1 MNCIKKARVCTSPQS
16 DESIFRSSSLSLKR
30 IEGVVETSTTPTTT
44 SPDVD
49 NDPIETTATG
59 VENRC
64 TTETL
69 NQGVSAN
76 LLSAGGLALPQSRKK
91 QVAMLKVVS
100 VMLFFYSRMR
110 QQEQEEAYSTHV
122 RRSSLIYNQPWPFN
136 LISHS

>member
-1 MNCIKKARVCTSPQS
+1 MNRIKKARVCTSPQS

-59 VENRC
+59 VENSR

-76 LLSAGGLALPQSRKK
+76 LLSAGGILLALPQSRKK
-91 QVAMLKVVS
+91 KVMLKVS
-100 VMLFFYSRMR
+100 VMLFYYSRKR
-110 QQEQEEAYSTHV
+110 QQEQQEAYSTH
-122 RRSSLIYNQPWPFN
+122 RSFINTN
-136 LISHS
+136 LGLLT

>member
-16 DESIFRSSSLSLKR
+16 DESIFRSSSLSFKR

-59 VENRC
+59 VENSR

-69 NQGVSAN
+69 NQQGVSAN
-76 LLSAGGLALPQSRKK
+76 RLSAGGLALPQSRKK
-91 QVAMLKVVS
+91 KVMLKVS
-100 VMLFFYSRMR
+100 VMLFYYSRKR
-110 QQEQEEAYSTHV
+110 QQEQQEAYSTHGV
-122 RRSSLIYNQPWPFN
+122 RPRSFIRNN
-136 LISHS
+136 LDLFT